1 MINSCT
7 CVRGALVTCF
17 LNPRSQAVF
26 IMKLSIVSL
35 VLLLGLLLH
44 SATVCSAFDC
54 FPDASALKI
63 AVQGI
68 PANSDGVGYIP
79 IVGNYGPIEAWCFDD
94 AVTDMSQLFQRK
106 RLFNEDISGWDV
118 SKVTNMFAM
127 FQFSEAFNADI
138 SGWDVSQVRSM
149 QTTFSSAELF
159 NADIGGW
166 DVSKVTSMRAMVICS
181 SVQCRQ

>member
-1 MINSCT
+1 
-7 CVRGALVTCF
+7 
-17 LNPRSQAVF
+17 
-26 IMKLSIVSL
+26 
-35 VLLLGLLLH
+35 
-44 SATVCSAFDC
+44 
-54 FPDASALKI
+54 
-63 AVQGI
+63 
-68 PANSDGVGYIP
+68 
-79 IVGNYGPIEAWCFDD
+79 
-94 AVTDMSQLFQRK
+94 
-106 RLFNEDISGWDV
+106 
-118 SKVTNMFAM
+118 VTNMFAM